1 MFKHKTTRPFP
12 NRGKVQ
18 TMKTK
23 YTGFLLLLLGISV
36 LTASAQV
43 APYRGSSGRISM
55 NVEEADIRAVLRSI
69 SEFSGMNIVA
79 GSEVKGPVTVLLH
92 EVPWREALES
102 ILRMNDFVAVE
113 ENNVIRVATH
123 KDSEQA
129 AKSQA
134 LQTQIYD
141 IRYARS
147 EKLQLVVSKLL
158 TDRGKAQADIRANAL
173 IVSDIP
179 RVIVGLDSVIARLDK
194 PTAQVLIESKIVE
207 VDAKASQEIG
217 VDWSIGNLS
226 NPQANTRAGGDVNIN
241 VRNPAGSFTFG
252 RLQNGVDIEAK
263 VSALEENNKANILSQ
278 PSVLISDNEEAVVMS
293 GKRIPINVLDK
304 AGNLVTEFYDV
315 AVKLTVTPHINPKNE
330 VLMTLNPEVSEL
342 SGEATVSGGIIIL
355 TSEVNT
361 TLLVKDGETVVIGGV
376 IRSKDGIL
384 ERRVPL
390 LHAIPLFGRLF
401 SYSSKTFDKTEI
413 LVFVTPHVIPIN
425 MAAK

>member
-1 MFKHKTTRPFP
+1 MFNYKTTRSFP
-12 NRGKVQ
+12 QRRKVQ
-18 TMKTK
+18 TMKSI
-23 YTGFLLLLLGISV
+23 YLALFLFLGLSTM
-36 LTASAQV
+36 TATAQV

-92 EVPWREALES
+92 EVEWREALES

-113 ENNVIRVATH
+113 ENSVIRVTTH
-123 KDSEQA
+123 KDAEQA
-129 AKSQA
+129 AKTQA
-134 LQTQIYD
+134 LSTEIFE
-141 IRYARS
+141 IKYARS
-147 EKLQLVVSKLL
+147 EKLQNVISKLL
-158 TDRGKAQADIRANAL
+158 TERGKAQADVRANAL
-173 IVSDIP
+173 IVTDIP
-179 RVIVGLDSVIARLDK
+179 RVLVQMDSVIARLDR

-217 VDWSIGNLS
+217 VDWSVGNLN
-226 NPQANTRAGGDVNIN
+226 NPLANTRAGADVNID

-252 RLQNGVDIEAK
+252 RLQNGVSVEAK

-278 PSVLISDNEEAVVMS
+278 PSVLISDNEEAVVLS

-376 IRSKDGIL
+376 IRSKDGLL

-401 SYSSKTFDKTEI
+401 SYSAKTLDKTEI
-413 LVFVTPHVIPIN
+413 LVFVTPHVIPVD
-425 MAAK
+425 MASK

>member
-1 MFKHKTTRPFP
+1 MKTT
-12 NRGKVQ
+12 
-18 TMKTK
+18 
-23 YTGFLLLLLGISV
+23 YAWLILLFAAASP
-36 LTASAQV
+36 LTVNAQV
-43 APYRGSSGRISM
+43 APYRGESGRISM
-55 NVEEADIRAVLRSI
+55 NVEEADIRVVLRSI

-92 EVPWREALES
+92 DVPWREALES
-102 ILRMNDFVAVE
+102 ILRMNDFVAME
-113 ENNVIRVATH
+113 EHNVIRVATH

-129 AKSQA
+129 AKTQA
-134 LQTQIYD
+134 LRTEIFE
-141 IRYARS
+141 IKYARAD
-147 EKLQLVVSKLL
+147 KLQLVISKLL
-158 TDRGKAQADIRANAL
+158 SDRGKAEADIRANAL
-173 IVSDIP
+173 VVSDIP
-179 RVIVGLDSVIARLDK
+179 RVVASMDSVIRELDR

-207 VDAKASQEIG
+207 VDASASRELG
-217 VDWSIGNLS
+217 VDWHIGNLG
-226 NPQANTRAGGDVNIN
+226 NPLANTHAGGDVNLG

-252 RLQNGVDIEAK
+252 RLENGVAVEA
-263 VSALEENNKANILSQ
+263 SLHALEETKRANILSQ
-278 PSVLISDNEEAVVMS
+278 PSVLINDNEQAVVMS

-376 IRSKDGIL
+376 IRSKDGML

-401 SYSSKTFDKTEI
+401 SYTAKTVDKTEI

-425 MAAK
+425 VATK